1 MGMAMRGLTHCRECG
16 TTLGMGELGT
26 CDRCTTELKQKEKEK
41 TMSKKIFKGYE
52 LIKEIAE
59 GNIKERNK
67 I

>member
-1 MGMAMRGLTHCRECG
+1 MGMAMKGLTHCKECWKP
-16 TTLGMGELGT
+16 
-26 CDRCTTELKQKEKEK
+26 LKDNEHYICNNCRKEEKEK

-59 GNIKERNK
+59 GNIKERNE